1 MNRKLSILLVSAL
14 VITKE
19 TKKNSGAFPIDIDES
34 VSVSELK
41 KKIKEKVRELKND
54 ICSDI
59 DDGDL
64 DLQLWKSNSDV
75 DKFSSL
81 RLQNDESKGI
91 EKLEGTN
98 LISKYWGNLEEGFT
112 HVIVTSNY
120 LINQNLRE
128 QIKELTEDLKNAHL
142 SSEGE

>member
-19 TKKNSGAFPIDIDES
+19 TKKNSEAFPIDIDES

-64 DLQLWKSNSDV
+64 DLQLWKVNISNSDV

-81 RLQNDESKGI
+81 RLQNDEK
-91 EKLEGTN
+91 
-98 LISKYWGNLEEGFT
+98 EGFT

>member
-1 MNRKLSILLVSAL
+1 MGKSFPECRICV
-14 VITKE
+14 VE
-19 TKKNSGAFPIDIDES
+19 KNSEAFPIDIDES

-64 DLQLWKSNSDV
+64 DLQLWKVNISNSDV

-91 EKLEGTN
+91 EN
-98 LISKYWGNLEEGFT
+98 LKEQTLLVNIG
-112 HVIVTSNY
+112 VI
-120 LINQNLRE
+120 
-128 QIKELTEDLKNAHL
+128 
-142 SSEGE
+142 

>member
-19 TKKNSGAFPIDIDES
+19 TIEKNSEAFPIDIDES

-64 DLQLWKSNSDV
+64 DLQLWKVNISNSDV

-81 RLQNDESKGI
+81 RLQNDEK
-91 EKLEGTN
+91 
-98 LISKYWGNLEEGFT
+98 EGFT

>member
-1 MNRKLSILLVSAL
+1 MNEEIFAVVNKYYDNV
-14 VITKE
+14 E
-19 TKKNSGAFPIDIDES
+19 KNSEAFPIDIDES

-64 DLQLWKSNSDV
+64 DLQLWKVNISNSDV

-81 RLQNDESKGI
+81 RLQNDEK
-91 EKLEGTN
+91 
-98 LISKYWGNLEEGFT
+98 EGFT